1 MQALC
6 TAVYGIWLIGSGVYR
21 YMDAPDG
28 KNALGFGIFTGGLAL
43 IGALLFKLEK
53 PLAAKVV
60 TTIAI
65 LFVLGFFVTMIV
77 KGTYPLNVRIGST
90 IALSVLEAIVL
101 FRKR

>member
-6 TAVYGIWLIGSGVYR
+6 TAVYGLWLIGSGVYR

-28 KNALGFGIFTGGLAL
+28 KNALGFGIFTGVLAL
-43 IGALLFKLEK
+43 IGAALFKAGK
-53 PLAAKVV
+53 PLAAKIITAV
-60 TTIAI
+60 AI

-77 KGTYPLNVRIGST
+77 KGTYPLSVRIGST
-90 IALSVLEAIVL
+90 IALSILEIIVL